1 MPLTIADLSA
11 DSAETSLEFAGQ
23 TVALSYRPAVNTPAN
38 DKLPIVTWL
47 SLALIT
53 WDLTG
58 DDGEPYPTT
67 TEALQVLPDRFLKTV
82 LREIVR
88 HDAASVG
95 PTKSASVAG

>member
-11 DSAETSLEFAGQ
+11 DSAETSFEFAGE
-23 TVALSYRPAVNTPAN
+23 TVTLSYRPAVNTPAN

-47 SLALIT
+47 SQALIA

-58 DDGEPYPTT
+58 NDGEPYPTT
-67 TEALQVLPDRFLKTV
+67 IEALQALPDRYLKAV

-95 PTKSASVAG
+95 PTKLVSVAG